1 MLGVVKE
8 IFDSNQQVAV
18 VVTCPILF
26 PSIRRVH
33 GCCDHCTLSLPRA
46 PPPGSFHYAAR
57 EARRQH
63 CSTPESSSEPV
74 APQNSVRHVKP
85 VPSSASDMGIFAK
98 IA

>member
-18 VVTCPILF
+18 VLTCAILF

-46 PPPGSFHYAAR
+46 PRAASTMPR
-57 EARRQH
+57 ERLAD
-63 CSTPESSSEPV
+63 STVQRLS
-74 APQNSVRHVKP
+74 Q
-85 VPSSASDMGIFAK
+85 VPNQ
-98 IA
+98 